1 MAIKGQSK
9 PTTSDHTFLK
19 IGDVAKMVGI
29 SATAIRSW
37 EKLGLIRPQR
47 TNSQYRLYTADD
59 VRLLKRAKFLR
70 RDRGLNAPAIVDT
83 LRRGGDLPFIQ
94 PSPQNGNGTEKLGTM
109 LRRLRSERELSLSEV
124 AQKAEISVGFLSA
137 IERSNMTASVATLR
151 KLARFYRI
159 NILDLFQPS
168 ESNPYLVRPA
178 DRKVLAGG
186 KGVRMELL
194 AWGNTAME
202 PHLFRI
208 APGAGSGESYSH
220 HGEEFL
226 HVIRG
231 ELEIVIAGQKHSLRA
246 GDSLY
251 FDSSMPHEWKNPGKT
266 ESSVLWVNTPPTF

>member
-1 MAIKGQSK
+1 MAKKGQSK

-19 IGDVAKMVGI
+19 IGDVANMVGV

-37 EKLGLIRPQR
+37 EKLGLIRPHR
-47 TNSQYRLYTADD
+47 TSSQYRLYTADD

-70 RDRGLNAPAIVDT
+70 RDRGLNAPAIVEA
-83 LRRGGDLPFIQ
+83 LRRGGELPFVQ
-94 PSPQNGNGTEKLGTM
+94 PSPRNGNGTEKLGAM
-109 LRRLRSERELSLSEV
+109 LRRLRTERDLSLSEV

-151 KLARFYRI
+151 KLARFYKI

>member
-1 MAIKGQSK
+1 
-9 PTTSDHTFLK
+9 
-19 IGDVAKMVGI
+19 V
-29 SATAIRSW
+29 
-37 EKLGLIRPQR
+37 KLG
-47 TNSQYRLYTADD
+47 A
-59 VRLLKRAKFLR
+59 
-70 RDRGLNAPAIVDT
+70 
-83 LRRGGDLPFIQ
+83 
-94 PSPQNGNGTEKLGTM
+94 M
-109 LRRLRSERELSLSEV
+109 LRRLRTERKLSLSEV

-137 IERSNMTASVATLR
+137 VERSNMTASVATLR
-151 KLARFYRI
+151 KLARFYKI

-226 HVIRG
+226 HVIHG
-231 ELEIVIAGQKHSLRA
+231 ELEIIIAGQKHSLKA

-251 FDSSMPHEWKNPGKT
+251 FDSSMPHDWKNPGKT
-266 ESSVLWVNTPPTF
+266 EASVLWVNTPPTF

>member
-1 MAIKGQSK
+1 MAKKGQSK
-9 PTTSDHTFLK
+9 RAAENTTFLK
-19 IGDVAKMVGI
+19 IGDVASMVGI

-59 VRLLKRAKFLR
+59 VKLLKRARFLR
-70 RDRGLNAPAIVDT
+70 RERGLNAPAIVES
-83 LRRGGDLPFIQ
+83 LRRGGDLPFMQ
-94 PSPQNGNGTEKLGTM
+94 PTPQNSNAAPKLGAM
-109 LRRLRSERELSLSEV
+109 LRRMRTERGLSLSEV

-137 IERSNMTASVATLR
+137 IERSHMTASVATLR
-151 KLARFYRI
+151 KLARFYKI

-231 ELEIVIAGQKHSLRA
+231 ELEIIIAGQKHSLKA

-251 FDSSMPHEWKNPGKT
+251 FDSSMPHEWKNPGKS
-266 ESSVLWVNTPPTF
+266 ESSILWVNTPPTF